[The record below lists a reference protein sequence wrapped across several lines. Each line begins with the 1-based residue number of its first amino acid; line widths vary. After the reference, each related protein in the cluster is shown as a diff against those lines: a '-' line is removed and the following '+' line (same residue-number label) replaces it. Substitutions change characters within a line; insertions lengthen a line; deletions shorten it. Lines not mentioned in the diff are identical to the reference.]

1 MRAAAT
7 PLKPDRV
14 RRSTPTARTAAD
26 ILAALA
32 PLDVYAYAHSGRS
45 HFKRKLTAEERQ
57 HLADNCQSLDVRYH
71 GEWIRDANG
80 VFRQLNIF
88 PYREQVQVVGANLV
102 ALTFLASRDDRI
114 PKSNGALPKRDR
126 NPPRIVYLEI
136 ALDII
141 LANDQIL
148 RKAFAAFKRC
158 FVQLW
163 NGKNE
168 SIEFDNG
175 GMSTGR
181 RWNGKYVSGYIS
193 KPSPVTGEVDCLHI
207 EFRIC
212 STRAARDIGIASI
225 ADLLAFDFRAFWQKH
240 LILRDV
246 DIARLGRHSL
256 NKRFGTRRQVPGPDD
271 RRTGQVR
278 WRAHGYDKSGS
289 LCVQALI
296 QNYGSGPF
304 LKNIPVAHLL
314 PSSTENSL
322 VH

>member
-7 PLKPDRV
+7 STKPNRG
-14 RRSTPTARTAAD
+14 RRARRPDAAAF
-26 ILAALA
+26 LAALT
-32 PLDVYAYAHSGRS
+32 PLDVYSYAHSARI
-45 HFKRKLTAEERQ
+45 HFKRPLTTEERQ
-57 HLADNCQSLDVRYH
+57 HLADNCQSLDVRCH
-71 GEWIRDANG
+71 GEWIRDASG
-80 VFRQLNIF
+80 AFRQVNIHPF
-88 PYREQVQVVGANLV
+88 CKQVQVVGANRV
-102 ALTFLASRDDRI
+102 ALTFLASRDDRL

-141 LANDQIL
+141 LPNEQIL

-181 RWNGKYVSGYIS
+181 RWNGKYVTGYIS
-193 KPSPVTGEVDCLHI
+193 KPSPVTGEIDCLHI
-207 EFRIC
+207 EYRIC
-212 STRAARDIGIASI
+212 STRAVRDIGIASI

-240 LILRDV
+240 LVFRDV
-246 DIARLGRHSL
+246 DIERLGRHSL
-256 NKRFGTRRQVPGPDD
+256 NKRFGTRRQEPGPDD
-271 RRTGQVR
+271 RRTGQVI
-278 WRAHGYDKSGS
+278 WRARACDRSGTH
-289 LCVQALI
+289 CVQALI

-304 LKNIPVAHLL
+304 LKSIAVGHFL
-314 PSSTENSL
+314 PSASQNAL
-322 VH
+322 VS